1 MVQSCSGKRS
11 GEQRPGCWQLRWT
24 ERLLG
29 VGECMSR
36 ERHCSVLEGFGAPT
50 VSAVQVWTHHPFPAE
65 TVLFHCHTHSGGY
78 IQSSAGLSQMGILT
92 RNPQQ
97 EMAGTTQWHPWE
109 AGALQHPAAHAA
121 ALWDHHR
128 GCVFLAE
135 KPAEQRSQRSS
146 PSSRT
151 SPGTVLQEVSLA
163 EVVSVGGSRMSSGL
177 FPSPVV
183 IRTGSRGWDRERAG
197 GI

>member
-1 MVQSCSGKRS
+1 MHVKGETLLCVRGLWCPHCERCASVDPPPVSCRD
-11 GEQRPGCWQLRWT
+11 RVVPL
-24 ERLLG
+24 
-29 VGECMSR
+29 
-36 ERHCSVLEGFGAPT
+36 P
-50 VSAVQVWTHHPFPAE
+50 
-65 TVLFHCHTHSGGY
+65 HTHSGGY